1 MTHSHIHDTKAFGT
15 SIIFHTNVLC
25 KRLILQQTLFVTVYC
40 TPLTKFDT
48 EMSAKMQQSNE
59 IFFQN
64 FLTGNDIKSQMKS
77 KKTISIQKC

>member
-1 MTHSHIHDTKAFGT
+1 MTHSHIHDTNILST
-15 SIIFHTNVLC
+15 IILHTNELYI
-25 KRLILQQTLFVTVYC
+25 RLILQQIAFVTVYC

-48 EMSAKMQQSNE
+48 EMSAKIQQRNE

>member
-1 MTHSHIHDTKAFGT
+1 MTHSHIHE
-15 SIIFHTNVLC
+15 TNVFSAITLHANELYI
-25 KRLILQQTLFVTVYC
+25 RLIVQQIAFVTVYC

-48 EMSAKMQQSNE
+48 EMSAKIQQRNE

-64 FLTGNDIKSQMKS
+64 FLTGNDIKCQMKS